1 MPVADQGVDPSRYTL
16 IPRVLVFL
24 TRGEEVLL
32 LKGAPTK
39 RIWANLYNGIGGHIE
54 RGEDVLSAGRRELQ
68 EEAGLSITDLRLC
81 GVVIVDTAQSPGIG
95 IYILRG
101 CCPEGEL
108 IDSYEGA
115 PEWVPISRVMELPL
129 VEDLYT
135 LLPKVLASRAGEPP
149 FSAHFSYDQ
158 DGRLVIRVNEWKG
171 SSHG

>member
-1 MPVADQGVDPSRYTL
+1 MPVADQGVDPNRYTL

-54 RGEDVLSAGRRELQ
+54 RGEDVISAGRRELQ
-68 EEAGLSITDLRLC
+68 EEAGLFITDLRLC
-81 GVVIVDTAQSPGIG
+81 GVVTVDTGQSPGIG

-108 IDSYEGA
+108 VASREGA
-115 PEWVPISRVMELPL
+115 PEWVPISRVKDLPL

-135 LLPKVLASRAGEPP
+135 LLPKVLTFRVGDPP
-149 FSAHFSYDQ
+149 FSAHFYYDQ
-158 DGRLVIRVNEWKG
+158 DGRLVIRLNE
-171 SSHG
+171 

>member
-1 MPVADQGVDPSRYTL
+1 MPAADQGVDPNRYTV

-68 EEAGLSITDLRLC
+68 EEAGLSVTDLRLC
-81 GVVIVDTAQSPGIG
+81 GVITVDTGQSPGIG

-101 CCPEGEL
+101 CCPEGTLET
-108 IDSYEGA
+108 SREGS
-115 PEWVPISRVMELPL
+115 PEWVPISRVEELPL

-135 LLPKVLASRAGEPP
+135 LLPKVLASRVGDPP

-158 DGRLVIRVNEWKG
+158 DGRLDIRVNE
-171 SSHG
+171 